1 MIKEIAHNSTI
12 ISAMKNEEVI
22 MIINMDYCEYL
33 KNKVKKADYIIDRLY
48 NVIVGSEEL
57 EYSKSDTLKL
67 AELYSTIDVIEGLC
81 ITDNQFHR
89 FIEDYVVHVRL
100 FYYNLA
106 NIITGK
112 ENNISLITEEYDMY
126 VKVFKETYKLLDSIE

>member
-1 MIKEIAHNSTI
+1 MTI
-12 ISAMKNEEVI
+12 NI
-22 MIINMDYCEYL
+22 DYCKYL
-33 KNKVKKADYIIDRLY
+33 KNKVKKVDYIINKLC
-48 NVIVGSEEL
+48 NIIIENGEL
-57 EYSKSDTLKL
+57 EYSSSDTLKL

>member
-1 MIKEIAHNSTI
+1 
-12 ISAMKNEEVI
+12 

-48 NVIVGSEEL
+48 NVIVGAEEL

-81 ITDNQFHR
+81 IIDNQFHR